1 MAIESL
7 GRMLILIGVVSIV
20 FGAVFVL
27 FGKVPWI
34 GRLPGDIIIRRGN
47 FTFYL
52 PIVTML
58 LLSLILTILFNLI
71 GRK

>member
-7 GRMLILIGVVSIV
+7 GRFLITVGIISIV
-20 FGAVFVL
+20 LGAVFVL

-34 GRLPGDIIIRRGN
+34 GRLPGDIVIRRSN
-47 FTFYL
+47 FTFYF

-58 LLSLILTILFNLI
+58 LLSLILTILFNII

>member
-7 GRMLILIGVVSIV
+7 GKFLITIGIIAIV
-20 FGAVFVL
+20 LGAVFVL

-34 GRLPGDIIIRRGN
+34 GRLPGDIIVRRGKV
-47 FTFYL
+47 TFYF

-58 LLSLILTILFNLI
+58 LLSIILTILFNLI